1 MTDDNL
7 FSPRFTIKDV
17 NIHKKERIFKKYFAI
32 DEYQLSYKRFDGTQ
46 SQVFTREIFER
57 DANAV
62 GVLIYDVKTDEV
74 ALIEQF
80 RPGALN
86 DPQSPWLIEIV
97 AGMVDS
103 GESNIQAAVR
113 EVKEEIGL
121 EIKESDLHLISSILP
136 SPGGI
141 SEKVTVY
148 IAKADLS
155 KLGEHGG
162 LASEG
167 EDIRIFKAKFDDAYM
182 QVENGR
188 VHNAIA
194 MLSLMYLKL
203 HKSAI
208 TQSFA

>member
-17 NIHKKERIFKKYFAI
+17 NIHNKERIFKKYFAI

-62 GVLIYDVKTDEV
+62 GILIYDVKTDEV

-103 GESNIQAAVR
+103 GESEIQAAVR

-121 EIKESDLHLISSILP
+121 EIKERDLHLISSILP

-162 LASEG
+162 LASDG

-188 VHNAIA
+188 IHNAIA

>member
-17 NIHKKERIFKKYFAI
+17 NIHNKERIFKKYFAI

-46 SQVFTREIFER
+46 SKVFTREIFER

-62 GVLIYDVKTDEV
+62 GILIYDVKTDEV

-103 GESNIQAAVR
+103 GESEIQAAVR

-121 EIKESDLHLISSILP
+121 EIKERDLHLISSILP

-155 KLGEHGG
+155 KLGDHGG
-162 LASEG
+162 LASDG

-188 VHNAIA
+188 IHNAIA

>member
-17 NIHKKERIFKKYFAI
+17 NIHNKERIFKKYFAI

-46 SQVFTREIFER
+46 SKVFTREIFER

-62 GVLIYDVKTDEV
+62 GILIYDVKTDEV

-103 GESNIQAAVR
+103 GESEIQAAVR

-121 EIKESDLHLISSILP
+121 EIKERDLHLISSILP

-162 LASEG
+162 LASDG

-188 VHNAIA
+188 IHNAIA